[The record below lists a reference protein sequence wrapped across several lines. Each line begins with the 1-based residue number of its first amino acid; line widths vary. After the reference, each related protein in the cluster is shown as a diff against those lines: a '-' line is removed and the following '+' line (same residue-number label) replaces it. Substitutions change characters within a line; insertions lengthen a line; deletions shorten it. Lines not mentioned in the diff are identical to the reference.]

1 MPQISD
7 QLRHDDPDD
16 VRVDVVPGDDDGPG
30 GGASGGA
37 ADDDELG
44 VDLGLGLGL
53 GPGLG
58 PGVDLGL
65 GAHLDA
71 DGQPR
76 IVERRF
82 VVDENYTGLRL
93 DHYLKRQIPRLSRTR
108 LQAIIRDQLLPV
120 RGRRL
125 KPSSAVALGDEIV
138 IRRPARPE
146 PPCPRTFEVLH
157 EDAHMLVIDKPAGL
171 PVHASARFYFN
182 TLTRVLSER
191 FPGQGMQICHR
202 LDRETSGA
210 LVVARGKEA
219 AARLKGAFEDKRVQK
234 TYLAVVWG
242 DPPWPDGSPD
252 DDAGEGDHAIDLP
265 LGLVRD
271 RAARIQIRMETRPD
285 GLPSLTR
292 VRVLE
297 RHGHCAL
304 VRCLPVTGRQHQI
317 RAHLAACGHPIVGDK
332 LYAHGDEVFAA
343 CCEGMTD
350 ELLARLWLPRH
361 ALHAAAIVVPHPET
375 RAPVRVACPLPADLR
390 AFLDRRD
397 VTVPPEIRACWPPPD
412 VV

>member
-1 MPQISD
+1 VPQ
-7 QLRHDDPDD
+7 
-16 VRVDVVPGDDDGPG
+16 VF
-30 GGASGGA
+30 
-37 ADDDELG
+37 DELQGGVLDEVSGEDLDVDEAGEEIDQG
-44 VDLGLGLGL
+44 VDFGTDFGI
-53 GPGLG
+53 
-58 PGVDLGL
+58 GV
-65 GAHLDA
+65 HLDA

-82 VVDENYTGLRL
+82 VVDENYAGLRL
-93 DHYLKRQIPRLSRTR
+93 DHYLKRQIPRLSRTK

-125 KPSSAVALGDEIV
+125 KPSSAVALGDEVV

-146 PPCPRTFEVLH
+146 PPCPRTFEVLYH
-157 EDAHMLVIDKPAGL
+157 DAHMMVIDKPAGL

-219 AARLKGAFEDKRVQK
+219 AGRLKGAFEDKRVRK

-242 DPPWPDGSPD
+242 DPPWPDGSWDGDGD
-252 DDAGEGDHAIDLP
+252 DDVGGDHAIDLP

-297 RHGHCAL
+297 RRGHCAL

-343 CCEGMTD
+343 CCDQGMTD

-375 RAPVRVACPLPADLR
+375 RAPVRVTCPLPADLR

-397 VTVPPEIRACWPPPD
+397 VTVPPEVSACWLPLH

>member
-1 MPQISD
+1 MK
-7 QLRHDDPDD
+7 
-16 VRVDVVPGDDDGPG
+16 PG
-30 GGASGGA
+30 A
-37 ADDDELG
+37 
-44 VDLGLGLGL
+44 VDLGFDPGS
-53 GPGLG
+53 GPDAELDGEPDVDL
-58 PGVDLGL
+58 GVDLGL
-65 GAHLDA
+65 GAHLDEN
-71 DGQPR
+71 GRPR

-82 VVDENYTGLRL
+82 VVEESFAGFRL

-125 KPSSAVALGDEIV
+125 KPSSSVALGDEIV
-138 IRRPARPE
+138 MRREARPE
-146 PPCPRTFEVLH
+146 PPCPRTFEVLY
-157 EDAHMLVIDKPAGL
+157 DDGPMMVIDKPAGL

-182 TLTRVLSER
+182 TLTRVLEER
-191 FPGQGMQICHR
+191 FPGQGLQICHR
-202 LDRETSGA
+202 LDRETSGV

-219 AARLKGAFEDKRVQK
+219 AARLKGAFEGKRAQK

-242 DPPWPDGSPD
+242 DPPWPDGAWNTESG
-252 DDAGEGDHAIDLP
+252 DAGPAGAPDHAIGHEPDHEIDLP
-265 LGLVRD
+265 LGLVRNPD
-271 RAARIQIRMETRPD
+271 ARIDIRMEARPD

-297 RHGHCAL
+297 RRGHAAL

-332 LYAHGDEVFAA
+332 LYAHGDDVFAA
-343 CCEGMTD
+343 CCDHGLTP

-375 RAPVRVACPLPADLR
+375 RRAVRVESPLPADLR
-390 AFLDRRD
+390 AFLDRTD
-397 VTVPPEIRACWPPPD
+397 VTPPPEVQALRA
-412 VV
+412 

>member
-1 MPQISD
+1 VSQISD
-7 QLRHDDPDD
+7 ELVLGDPGTALGAGPDVDDGAEPAEDFGLGADPD
-16 VRVDVVPGDDDGPG
+16 VD
-30 GGASGGA
+30 
-37 ADDDELG
+37 LG
-44 VDLGLGLGL
+44 VD
-53 GPGLG
+53 
-58 PGVDLGL
+58 V
-65 GAHLDA
+65 HLDA

-82 VVDENYTGLRL
+82 VVDENYAGFRL
-93 DHYLKRQIPRLSRTR
+93 DHYLKRQIPRLSRTK

-191 FPGQGMQICHR
+191 YPGQGMQICHR

-242 DPPWPDGSPD
+242 DPPWPDGSWD
-252 DDAGEGDHAIDLP
+252 SDSAGDHPIDLP

-271 RAARIQIRMETRPD
+271 RAARIQIRMETRPG

-297 RHGHCAL
+297 RHGHAAL

-317 RAHLAACGHPIVGDK
+317 RAHLAACGYPIVGDK

-343 CCEGMTD
+343 CCEGVTD

-375 RAPVRVACPLPADLR
+375 RAPVRVTCPLPADLR

-397 VTVPPEIRACWPPPD
+397 VAIPPEIRACWPPPH